1 MQTSLRR
8 HEQCAKIKC
17 GMGRLAKANFV
28 GISSFIGW
36 TRQTLTVLFALAVLC
51 LISNSAR
58 ADYLQAKNYFESLN
72 KESQISIALGL
83 IGTGDFDGLLEYG
96 FTKRMYRAVNAF
108 KSREGL
114 SANGFLT
121 NSETELLTRKANK
134 FFGSLGLKTYSH
146 PVMHS
151 QLFIPR
157 SIFDTEVVTS
167 RGFSFE
173 RNDKNLSLS
182 FDLYPQN
189 EKNFVDLYNF
199 TARVSSRRHVE
210 YKTIHN
216 SFFVV
221 NGVDDGR
228 VFYTWMSA
236 TRDSSTGFT
245 LSWSPDWATTGKK
258 ISILL
263 ANSFVS
269 EPKAA
274 EPNSA
279 SSDDSQ
285 QKSNEPQKNLP
296 SSGTGTGFKVTDEG
310 HVLTNFHVAGRCK
323 KVFLSKPGEISVA
336 AQVVAVDET
345 NDLALLKADRLIGG
359 TTAKFNASQPKAGS
373 DIVVY
378 GFPLVGM
385 LSTSGNV
392 VIGNI
397 TALAGLGNDS
407 RLFQIS
413 APVQPGNSGGP
424 VIDRYGN
431 VVAVIVSKLNVM
443 AMSKVTGDISQNVNF
458 AIKGNIA
465 TNFMEGVGVGFKVQT
480 ETSTGSFDTP
490 TLGEKAQSFTYLVE
504 CQN

>member
-1 MQTSLRR
+1 MRKDEPWHSFYLR
-8 HEQCAKIKC
+8 Q
-17 GMGRLAKANFV
+17 NFV
-28 GISSFIGW
+28 GISSFIDSI
-36 TRQTLTVLFALAVLC
+36 RKTLTFILFLAVLS
-51 LISNSAR
+51 IFSNNAL
-58 ADYLQAKNYFESLN
+58 AEYPEAKNYFESLE
-72 KESQISIALGL
+72 KDSQISITLGL
-83 IGTGDFDGLLEYG
+83 IGTGDFDGLYGYG

-108 KSREGL
+108 KAREGL
-114 SANGFLT
+114 TANGLLAKA
-121 NSETELLTRKANK
+121 EIELLTRRATQ

-146 PVMHS
+146 PVTHS

-157 SIFDTEVVTS
+157 SIFDTEITTS
-167 RGFSFE
+167 RGFAFE
-173 RNDKNLSLS
+173 RYDKNISLS
-182 FDLYPQN
+182 FDLYPPN
-189 EKNFVDLYNF
+189 DKSFVDLYNSA
-199 TARVSSRRHVE
+199 ARVSLRRHVR

-216 SFFVV
+216 NFFVV
-221 NGVDDGR
+221 NGTYNGR
-228 VFYTWMSA
+228 FFYTWMTAS
-236 TRDSSTGFT
+236 RDGTSGFT
-245 LSWSPDWATTGKK
+245 LSWSPGWATTGKK

-263 ANSFVS
+263 ANSYLPDAKIP
-269 EPKAA
+269 EPDISS
-274 EPNSA
+274 PHDNQQNSTGNTM
-279 SSDDSQ
+279 
-285 QKSNEPQKNLP
+285 KENPP

-310 HVLTNFHVAGRCK
+310 HVLTNFHVAGRCQ

-378 GFPLVGM
+378 GFPLTGM

-465 TNFMEGVGVGFKVQT
+465 TNFMEGVGVKFQT

-490 TLGEKAQSFTYLVE
+490 TLGEKAQGFTYLVE